1 MSQQRRER
9 QAREAQV
16 QEPPQRDP
24 AFLRKVIIAVLIVA
38 AFGAAYYFGY
48 QRRAH
53 RYDAFARCLTEKGV
67 KMYGAYWCPHCA
79 EQKEFF
85 GASFKYAPYVEC
97 GVPGNTSKTQQVC
110 TDAGIK
116 HFPTWQFPP
125 VGERVEGEMPLED
138 LGMKTGCPLQ

>member
-16 QEPPQRDP
+16 QEPARRDP
-24 AFLRKVIIAVLIVA
+24 AFLRKVIIGVAIVA

-67 KMYGAYWCPHCA
+67 KMYGAYWCPHCSD
-79 EQKEFF
+79 QKKLFD
-85 GASFKYAPYVEC
+85 ASFQFAPYIEC
-97 GVPGNTSKTQQVC
+97 GVPGNTAKMQQVC
-110 TDAGIK
+110 TDAAIK

-125 VGERVEGEMPLED
+125 VGERIEGEMPLED
-138 LGMKTGCPLQ
+138 LSMKTGCPLQ